1 MAYSTPATRA
11 TGYIVTAA
19 NWNELVNDIVET
31 AVAKVTTAGDLTYA
45 TAANV
50 LARLGIGTVG
60 QLLRV
65 NVGAT
70 APAWGIALDPWLVY
84 VLPVFAAKAHTN
96 WNTITQSNLSHL
108 GGYLSSSAAQNDQI
122 TWDIVLSPGTWT
134 VWLHHFTNTDAG
146 IYSIQLDSVEVGTID
161 GYANPA
167 VENVLSSVTGIS
179 VATGGKIELKLRMAT
194 KHASSTAYRG
204 VIRMIVLQRTA

>member
-1 MAYSTPATRA
+1 MNNS
-11 TGYIVTAA
+11 
-19 NWNELVNDIVET
+19 
-31 AVAKVTTAGDLTYA
+31 
-45 TAANV
+45 
-50 LARLGIGTVG
+50 
-60 QLLRV
+60 
-65 NVGAT
+65 GAT
-70 APAWGIALDPWLVY
+70 APEWGIALDPWLVY

-96 WNTITQSNLSHL
+96 WNTITQSSLSQL

-194 KHASSTAYRG
+194 KNGASSAYRG